1 MAAVL
6 DPCQNYSRNSGVVV
20 TRAAATI
27 ELVELVFGIDPCR
40 RGSAIHSRRRI
51 QKGGSSC
58 WKRAE
63 RRHWMIGLEISEI
76 AENKTVKTAEH
87 MTASLDT
94 RKLVTRGP
102 INH

>member
-51 QKGGSSC
+51 QKAHAVKLEHDQQTSRSISSTGKC
-58 WKRAE
+58 
-63 RRHWMIGLEISEI
+63 
-76 AENKTVKTAEH
+76 N
-87 MTASLDT
+87 
-94 RKLVTRGP
+94 
-102 INH
+102 